1 MIMNR
6 QIYSMGILDPSSKST
21 SELDT
26 FILCSGSD
34 NRAYQILE
42 SINSKKT
49 KIIMLNFQERIN
61 RKENS
66 NPIFSYKKKSLENL
80 TEVSCK
86 IKIPNSILETFT
98 NIGFDD
104 SSKIGIDISCLT
116 KPYFYY
122 LIKLFKERFKLAKL
136 TIFYTEPKSY
146 FFQKGLFNAFHSSTG
161 PLSIIEIPGYSGQE
175 LRGAK
180 RKLVILLGFDGDLS
194 KEIREDVSP
203 EETVLVNG
211 FPSYTPKFKDISL
224 IVNEKLVSGNDIS
237 VAYARANNPFEVYN
251 LLESIKTENE
261 ASGQE
266 IFLNIAPL
274 GTKPMALGACLFALH
289 NPEVRVVYPLPEEY
303 DDKYSE
309 QCWNSWVY
317 KLPLSV

>member
-1 MIMNR
+1 ME
-6 QIYSMGILDPSSKST
+6 ILDSSSKSL

-34 NRAYQILE
+34 SRAYQVLE
-42 SINSKKT
+42 SIDSKKT
-49 KIIMLNFQERIN
+49 KVIMLNFQERIAH
-61 RKENS
+61 KDNS
-66 NPIFSYKKKSLENL
+66 NPIFNYKNNAIKNL
-80 TEVSCK
+80 TEVSCE
-86 IKIPNSILETFT
+86 IKIPSSILETFAT
-98 NIGFDD
+98 LGFDD
-104 SSKIGIDISCLT
+104 SSNIGIDISCLT

-122 LIKLFKERFKLAKL
+122 LIKLFKERFKLANL

-175 LRGAK
+175 IRGAK
-180 RKLVILLGFDGDLS
+180 RKLVLLLGFDGDLS

-224 IVNEKLVSGNDIS
+224 IVNEKLVSDNNIT

-251 LLESIKTENE
+251 LLESIKIENE
-261 ASGQE
+261 SNGEE

-289 NPEVRVVYPLPEEY
+289 NPEVRVIYPLPEVY

-317 KLPLSV
+317 KLPLSI